1 MQLSEV
7 QQQVV
12 DRMAADADAKKALK
26 QWLAWEPDWKRMYPD
41 ANLSSNVTANLHPF
55 DDLMHL
61 DMYTLMNAASDY
73 NNLHDNAFGLIIMMC
88 KNSPYQLGAL
98 NAQSFVE
105 RMNSRGNL
113 IVDKNRT
120 CLDDDTIDKL
130 VVLKTNS
137 GYMENTRDQCAVM
150 RNLKLSTT

>member
-1 MQLSEV
+1 
-7 QQQVV
+7 
-12 DRMAADADAKKALK
+12 MAADTVTKKALK
-26 QWLAWEPDWKRMYPD
+26 QWLAWEPDWKIIYPN
-41 ANLSSNVTANLHPF
+41 ANLPSNATANLHPF
-55 DDLMHL
+55 DDLMNL
-61 DMYTLMNAASDY
+61 DMYDLMNAASDY

-105 RMNSRGNL
+105 HMNSRGNL

-120 CLDDDTIDKL
+120 CLDDDTIGKL
-130 VVLKTNS
+130 VVLKTNG

-150 RNLKLSTT
+150 KNLKLSII